1 MGREL
6 NPRVHGID
14 LKFVSELRPG
24 LIGWLLL
31 DLSACAVGMKRTG
44 SISPS
49 LIFVT
54 AAQGIYVADA
64 LWFEVGILSIVR
76 RFFFSD
82 RFFRRPFCRQW
93 T

>member
-6 NPRVHGID
+6 NPRIYGID
-14 LKFVSELRPG
+14 MKFVCELRPG

-31 DLSACAVGMKRTG
+31 DLSACAVGFKRTG

-54 AAQGIYVADA
+54 AAQGVYVADA
-64 LWFEVGILSIVR
+64 LWFEVCILSIVCR
-76 RFFFSD
+76 FSD
-82 RFFRRPFCRQW
+82 PFFRRPFCPQW